1 MDRVSLVVTRRG
13 GSVMLHDPTATADPA
28 RLFDLDALAAAG
40 RLEQVRGGRGSVSF
54 LELSGEQFVLR
65 RYLRGGLAAR
75 ISKDHYVWTGLERTR
90 PFRELRLLERLHAL
104 GLPVPR
110 PVAARVIRH
119 GLTYSGELVTQ
130 RLLAAEPLG
139 ERWLAGRASDE
150 DWLAAGRCVRQFH
163 DAGVRHA
170 DLNAN
175 NVMVDG
181 LGGVWLLDLDRG
193 SLPGPGPWQRSVL
206 QRLLRSL
213 RKLAAG
219 ERSWEAPWQLFMRGH
234 GDAEERR

>member
-1 MDRVSLVVTRRG
+1 VSLVVTGQGR
-13 GSVMLHDPTATADPA
+13 STMLHDPTLTTDPG
-28 RLFDLDALAAAG
+28 RLFDLESLAAAG
-40 RLEQVRGGRGSVSF
+40 RVEQVRGGRGSVSF
-54 LELSGEQFVLR
+54 LELAGDHFVLR

-75 ISKDHYVWTGLERTR
+75 LSNDRYAWLGLERTR
-90 PFRELRLLERLHAL
+90 PFRELRLLERLQAL

-110 PVAARVIRH
+110 PVAARVTRH
-119 GLTYSGELVTQ
+119 GLTYSGELVTR

-139 ERWLAGRASDE
+139 ERWLAGRAVDE
-150 DWLAAGRCVRQFH
+150 DWLAAGRCVRRFH

-175 NVMVDG
+175 NLMVDG

-193 SLPGPGPWQRSVL
+193 CLPGPGRWQHRVL
-206 QRLLRSL
+206 QRLARSL

-219 ERSWEAPWQLFMRGH
+219 ERSWEEPWQLFMLGH
-234 GDAEERR
+234 GAVEERP